1 MAGRQWVVTSPNT
14 SLLKKSSSKAGF
26 NIKTILGHSG
36 FSQNAFERDHA
47 KPR

>member
-26 NIKTILGHSG
+26 NIKTVLGRG
-36 FSQNAFERDHA
+36 FSQNALERDHA
-47 KPR
+47 KLR